1 MTEFMAERTVLQSI
15 SQSHVV
21 TAVPDASVYEAARAM
36 TQAHCGS
43 ILVVDAAGAMAGI
56 FTERDLLNKVVA
68 QALDPKATRV
78 SEVMTRNPL
87 SVPPETLVSDAV
99 LLMRKHGFR
108 HLPLV
113 SAQTKLL
120 GVFSM
125 RDASPRELVD
135 AEDLAEHL
143 EQLNDVLA

>member
-1 MTEFMAERTVLQSI
+1 MAERTVQQSI

-21 TAVPDASVYEAARAM
+21 TIAPEASVYEAARVM

-43 ILVVDAAGAMAGI
+43 ILIVDAAGAMAGI

-68 QALDPKATRV
+68 QALDAKATPV
-78 SEVMTRNPL
+78 AEVMTRNPL

-99 LLMRKHGFR
+99 LLMRQHGFR

-113 SAQTKLL
+113 SPSAQLI
-120 GVFSM
+120 GVFSL

>member
-1 MTEFMAERTVLQSI
+1 MTERTVLQSV

-21 TAVPDASVYEAARAM
+21 TAAAEASVYEAARIM

-43 ILVVDAAGAMAGI
+43 ILIVDAAGAMQGI

-68 QALDPKATRV
+68 QALDPKLTRV

-87 SVPPETLVSDAV
+87 SVPPETCVSDAV

-113 SAQTKLL
+113 SPMAKLI
-120 GVFSM
+120 GVFSL

-143 EQLNDVLA
+143 EQLSDVLA

>member
-1 MTEFMAERTVLQSI
+1 MTERTVLQSI

-21 TAVPDASVYEAARAM
+21 TVSPEASIFEAARIM

-43 ILVVDAAGAMAGI
+43 ILIVDAEGAMVGI

-68 QALDPKATRV
+68 QALDPKSTRV
-78 SEVMTRNPL
+78 AEVMTRNPL

-108 HLPLV
+108 HLPLL
-113 SAQTKLL
+113 SPTAKLI

>member
-1 MTEFMAERTVLQSI
+1 MTERTVLQSI

-21 TAVPDASVYEAARAM
+21 TVSPEASIFEAARIM
-36 TQAHCGS
+36 TQARCGS
-43 ILVVDAAGAMAGI
+43 ILIVDAEGAMAGI

-68 QALDPKATRV
+68 QALDPKLTRV
-78 SEVMTRNPL
+78 SEVMTRNPV
-87 SVPPETLVSDAV
+87 SVSPETCVSDAV

-113 SAQTKLL
+113 SPTAKLI